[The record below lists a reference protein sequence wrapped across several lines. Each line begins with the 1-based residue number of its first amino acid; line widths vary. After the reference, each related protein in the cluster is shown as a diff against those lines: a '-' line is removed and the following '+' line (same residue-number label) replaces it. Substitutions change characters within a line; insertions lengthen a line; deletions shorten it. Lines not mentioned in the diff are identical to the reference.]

1 MLAKT
6 QINFSG
12 PRYIVSTDLSVCLN
26 DTVMPRLL
34 TASEIIFSE
43 HANHS
48 LETLLFYHSLTVE
61 PRD

>member
-1 MLAKT
+1 
-6 QINFSG
+6 
-12 PRYIVSTDLSVCLN
+12 
-26 DTVMPRLL
+26 VMPRRL

-43 HANHS
+43 RTNRS